1 MSKKLFL
8 RALEGELTERVP
20 FWFMRQAGRYLP
32 EYREVRATT
41 SGFLDLCF
49 TPEKAAEVTLQP
61 LRRFGMDAAILFS
74 DILVIP
80 YALGVDVRFVEG
92 EGPRVAITTEEKTIT
107 NLDLTTVRT
116 KLEPVAETV
125 RLVKKD
131 LPEGTALIGFAG
143 APWTVACYMLQGR
156 SGKEFEAARLFALT
170 HPARM
175 QLLMDTLVA
184 ATFDYLC
191 MQVEA
196 GAEALQVFDSWA
208 GLLTPEEFAKW
219 VTAPTVKLVKMLR
232 EKHPTIPLIGFAK
245 GANSNLAAYAKQTS
259 VNTIGVD
266 QFTPMDVAIAARA
279 NTQQAVQGNLDPLLI
294 ASNKDEALRQ
304 TEVIL
309 QKLTHTPSIFNLG
322 HGFIPSTPIENVAA
336 VSNFV
341 KAWRR

>member
-1 MSKKLFL
+1 
-8 RALEGELTERVP
+8 
-20 FWFMRQAGRYLP
+20 
-32 EYREVRATT
+32 
-41 SGFLDLCF
+41 
-49 TPEKAAEVTLQP
+49 
-61 LRRFGMDAAILFS
+61 
-74 DILVIP
+74 
-80 YALGVDVRFVEG
+80 
-92 EGPRVAITTEEKTIT
+92 
-107 NLDLTTVRT
+107 
-116 KLEPVAETV
+116 
-125 RLVKKD
+125 
-131 LPEGTALIGFAG
+131 
-143 APWTVACYMLQGR
+143 
-156 SGKEFEAARLFALT
+156 
-170 HPARM
+170 
-175 QLLMDTLVA
+175 
-184 ATFDYLC
+184 
-191 MQVEA
+191 VEA

-259 VNTIGVD
+259 VNAIGVD